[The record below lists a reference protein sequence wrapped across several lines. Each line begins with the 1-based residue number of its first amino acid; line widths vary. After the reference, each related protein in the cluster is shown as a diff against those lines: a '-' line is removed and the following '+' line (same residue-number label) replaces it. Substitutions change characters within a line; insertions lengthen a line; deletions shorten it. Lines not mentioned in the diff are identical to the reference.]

1 MDSRRTTPFY
11 HNETD
16 EFLHRKI
23 ELEAER
29 AKKAESEISA
39 SGEGEREERQ
49 KADAELKAAIEAE
62 EARAESAEEALSSAI
77 STEAERASSAEASI
91 REDYLNRKTGG
102 EVMGPI
108 ASSSHI
114 DAQTITAKGRLN
126 VDGDV
131 QHSGTVYSFPEGAS
145 AEETLA
151 TESWA
156 SGEFAEERGDN
167 SFSGR
172 NSFSGA
178 ASFSGGIESDSPV
191 SLTANSPLASSA
203 PITTTENVDG
213 RVLTAKERLNVDGD
227 VQSKGSVFSFP
238 GEGGTIA
245 VESFVENGLSGK
257 VDKSEPYMIYEEI

>member
-23 ELEAER
+23 ELESER
-29 AKKAESEISA
+29 AKKAEAGIA
-39 SGEGEREERQ
+39 SFGNDEREARQ

-62 EARAESAEEALSSAI
+62 GARAESAEEALSSAI
-77 STEAERASSAEASI
+77 SAESERAESAEESI

-102 EVMGPI
+102 EVLGPI
-108 ASSSHI
+108 SSSSYI

-126 VDGDV
+126 VDGDI

-145 AEETLA
+145 ADETLA
-151 TESWA
+151 TEAWA

-172 NSFSGA
+172 NSFSA
-178 ASFSGGIESDSPV
+178 AALSSCRVALEVGG
-191 SLTANSPLASSA
+191 
-203 PITTTENVDG
+203 
-213 RVLTAKERLNVDGD
+213 
-227 VQSKGSVFSFP
+227 
-238 GEGGTIA
+238 
-245 VESFVENGLSGK
+245 
-257 VDKSEPYMIYEEI
+257 